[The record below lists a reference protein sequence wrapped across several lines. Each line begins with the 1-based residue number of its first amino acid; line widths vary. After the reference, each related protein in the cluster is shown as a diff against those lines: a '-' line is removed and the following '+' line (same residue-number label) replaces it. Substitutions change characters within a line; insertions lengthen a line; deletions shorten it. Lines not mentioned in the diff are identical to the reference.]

1 MTFVSSFVTPELF
14 NNKGGGIVMMEYPV
28 YKLICRFVLSQAY
41 FRLVEQIRSINERSN
56 DLQYLERT
64 DVNKKRDHCMGF
76 LKFISLPTNSFE
88 EQNITVL
95 KGNFKIYF

>member
-1 MTFVSSFVTPELF
+1 MPFLSSFVTPELLR
-14 NNKGGGIVMMEYPV
+14 GGDSYDGVPC

-56 DLQYLERT
+56 NLQYLERT

-88 EQNITVL
+88 EQNIKVL